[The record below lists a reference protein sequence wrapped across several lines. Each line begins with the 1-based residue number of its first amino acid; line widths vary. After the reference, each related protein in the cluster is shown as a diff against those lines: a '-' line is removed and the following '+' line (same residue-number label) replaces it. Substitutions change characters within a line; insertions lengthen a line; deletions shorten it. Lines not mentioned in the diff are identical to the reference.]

1 MLKPKQMSRAVI
13 VGHKNILE
21 KTVDA
26 LHKANLFHI
35 EEFNEDDGDFKIG
48 KPFEG
53 GSEVSKKLVK
63 IRSIANFLGVKDG
76 ASAKQAPVSVLAQLD
91 SSLDS
96 LDRDLDR
103 LAEKRSALE
112 AELKDAASSKRDIL
126 PFINIDLDFDLYRGY
141 ERITVFA
148 GKVKEDIGPALSK
161 VTNSFELYHDQASGA
176 MVLFVVAD
184 KAAAASVVLSD
195 ASYKELKVPALSGVP
210 ATILANIVRKEE
222 ETARKI
228 ADIDGEVEAMKL
240 KYADFILASNELL
253 SIAVQKSETPLK
265 VATTDSS
272 FIIDGWLPSDK
283 YSELERMVSAAT
295 NGRAFVS
302 EIEITHDDHKSV
314 PVEYDNPKPVAPM
327 QFIIDLYGRPSYKEI
342 DPSALV
348 LITFPLLYGMIL
360 GDIGY
365 AIILAAL
372 ALLVKKFMPS
382 DSINSLMN
390 ILLYGQ
396 ISAFLFGILYGEFL
410 GFPLASY
417 HGTPGL
423 IPGFETIEL
432 FATPFKGEVIG
443 FPLHRSHLILTF
455 IVTSILVGVLHVNF
469 GFLIGFINEKRK
481 HGLHAAIF
489 EKGSWFVLQLG
500 VLLLALGAVGM
511 TSIVPGALVLVLG
524 LVMILK
530 GEGVK
535 GVVELPG
542 LLSNTLSYSRI
553 IAVGLSS
560 ISIAS
565 TVNLIAFDMAWKP
578 GSPIGVM
585 TIFAIVV
592 FIGGHALN
600 TVLSIIAPGMHAL
613 RLQYVEFFG
622 KFYEGG
628 GRKYNPFGYIRKYT
642 EEK

>member
-35 EEFNEDDGDFKIG
+35 EVFNEGDSDLKIG
-48 KPFEG
+48 KPLEG

-63 IRSIANFLGVKDG
+63 IRSIANFLGVKD
-76 ASAKQAPVSVLAQLD
+76 SNSTKQAPATVLAQLD

-96 LDRDLDR
+96 LDSELDL
-103 LAEKRSALE
+103 LAEKKGTLE
-112 AELKDAASSKRDIL
+112 VELKDCASSKRDLL
-126 PFINIDLDFDLYRGY
+126 PFVNIDLDLDMYRGY
-141 ERITVFA
+141 DSLAIFA
-148 GKVKEDIGPALSK
+148 GRVKEDVSLALSK
-161 VTNSFELYHDQASGA
+161 VTSSFELFYDQPTGV
-176 MVLFVVAD
+176 MLLFVVAD
-184 KAAAASVVLSD
+184 KADAVAEVLSAASF
-195 ASYKELKVPALSGVP
+195 KELKVPALSGVP
-210 ATILANIVRKEE
+210 SVLLADIERKE
-222 ETARKI
+222 TDIISKI
-228 ADIDGEVEAMKL
+228 AAIDTDVEALRL

-253 SIAVQKSETPLK
+253 SIEVQKSETPLK
-265 VATTDSS
+265 VATTESS
-272 FIIDGWLPSDK
+272 FIIDGWLPSDRFT
-283 YSELERMVSAAT
+283 ELERTVSAAT
-295 NGRAFVS
+295 NGRAYVS
-302 EIEITHDDHKSV
+302 EVEFTSADSYKV
-314 PVEYDNPKPVAPM
+314 PVEYDNPKAVAPM
-327 QFIIDLYGRPSYKEI
+327 QFIVDLYGRPSYKEI
-342 DPSALV
+342 DPSALIF
-348 LITFPLLYGMIL
+348 ITFPLLYGMIL

-365 AIILAAL
+365 AIILASL
-372 ALLVKKFMPS
+372 ALIIKKVMPS
-382 DSINSLMN
+382 EGINSLMN

-432 FATPFKGEVIG
+432 FETPFRGEVIG

-455 IVTSILVGVLHVNF
+455 IVTSVCVGILHVNL
-469 GFLIGFINEKRK
+469 GFLLGFINEMRK

-489 EKGSWFVLQLG
+489 EKGSWFVIELG
-500 VLLLALGAVGM
+500 ILLLALGAMGM
-511 TSIVPGALVLVLG
+511 TSIVPGALILVLG
-524 LVMILK
+524 LIILFK

-535 GVVELPG
+535 GVVELPS

-565 TVNLIAFDMAWKP
+565 TVNLIAFGMIWKP
-578 GSPIGVM
+578 GAPIGLM

-628 GRKYNPFGYIRKYT
+628 GRRYDPFGYIRKYT